1 MRIVAGL
8 DISARWVT
16 MWRALAQIADLAQRE
31 IEIIADTGRR
41 GIAQNFER
49 RQSPEGQPWHPLAKM
64 TQEERKRGIDHRG
77 VPFRVGAKEPILR
90 RTGDLL
96 LSLTDPRHPRNITQ
110 SGNWNGETI
119 IVLSADDDPQT
130 PGRIARL
137 HAGGLTD
144 TGRYV
149 PARPFM
155 GLGAVALEQL
165 DAQVQAVLRQRLE
178 RLGD

>member
-8 DISARWVT
+8 DINAQWVQV
-16 MWRALAQIADLAQRE
+16 WRALAQIADLGPRE
-31 IEIIADTGRR
+31 IEIIADAGRR
-41 GIAQNFER
+41 GIARNFER
-49 RQSPEGQPWHPLAKM
+49 QQSPQGTPWHPLAKM

-77 VPFRVGAKEPILR
+77 IPFRVGAKQPILR

-96 LSLTDPRHPRNITQ
+96 LSLTDPRHPRNVTA

-119 IVLSADDDPQT
+119 VILGAEDDPKT

-137 HAGGLTD
+137 HAGGMTD

-155 GLGAVALEQL
+155 GLSETALEQL
-165 DAQVQAVLRQRLE
+165 DTQVRAVLRQRVE
-178 RLGD
+178 RL